1 MSKTEHIYSRI
12 NKELKDKFKKAC
24 IDNDESQNKAIN
36 RMVRHYVDTNGNL
49 TEKK

>member
-1 MSKTEHIYSRI
+1 MSTTHII
-12 NKELKDKFKKAC
+12 AKLNKDLKHRFKVAC
-24 IDNDESQNKAIN
+24 TVKGETQQDAIN